1 MIITVEAKIGKDE
14 NNTFEEMAARVYEV
28 VMRLGREMVS
38 QALEARDEELMKSRD
53 KKRYRCKGKQK
64 TSIKT
69 KLGVIEF
76 RRNVYVDN
84 SVAEGKR
91 CVHLLDEDLRI
102 ERIGQI
108 SKEVCQAAGELVC
121 ESSYRAAAKAITEN
135 SGLSISPQ
143 GVWNERGTKAG
154 RHAEGAGGAAHGTCA
169 EKAGRGLY
177 TEQDSL

>member
-1 MIITVEAKIGKDE
+1 MIITVEAEFGKAE
-14 NNTFEEMAARVYEV
+14 NSTFEELAAKVYEV
-28 VMRLGREMVS
+28 VMELGREMVS
-38 QALEARDEELMKSRD
+38 QALEARDEELMKRRD

-69 KLGVIEF
+69 RLGVIEY

-84 SVAEGKR
+84 SVAEGR
-91 CVHLLDEDLRI
+91 RFVHLLDEDLGI

-135 SGLSISPQ
+135 SGLSTAP
-143 GVWNERGTKAG
+143 RGCGTWYKSW
-154 RHAEGAGGAAHGTCA
+154 EKSGGSRWSGTRNL
-169 EKAGRGLY
+169 RG
-177 TEQDSL
+177 ESRAWAV

>member
-121 ESSYRAAAKAITEN
+121 ECQRRCNFVIFRRT
-135 SGLSISPQ
+135 
-143 GVWNERGTKAG
+143 WNVRKW
-154 RHAEGAGGAAHGTCA
+154 RVKVC
-169 EKAGRGLY
+169 
-177 TEQDSL
+177 SL